1 MLIFGPWAAPGLCEG
16 RDVSTAPWEC
26 PGLAVPPSPASFQA
40 WDPSRHPTD
49 HLKARIPGPR
59 QN

>member
-1 MLIFGPWAAPGLCEG
+1 MLLFGPRADPGLCEG

-26 PGLAVPPSPASFQA
+26 PGLAVPPSPAPFQA
-40 WDPSRHPTD
+40 WDPSRLPTD
-49 HLKARIPGPR
+49 HPKASFPGPR